1 MPDFAARA
9 ADLYRQTL
17 QLRGYFDGWSNA
29 PDPQVKRLARMDID
43 QLFDD
48 LRRDA
53 RSLAAGLGGET
64 LLSYF

>member
-1 MPDFAARA
+1 MPDSAVRA
-9 ADLYRQTL
+9 ADLYRQTV

-29 PDPQVKRLARMDID
+29 PDPQVKRLARMHID

-53 RSLAAGLGGET
+53 RSLGAGLGGET
-64 LLSYF
+64 RTSYS